1 MSKAPEKSG
10 DASPLIRLENVHK
23 TYRIGKAEVRAV
35 RGVTME
41 VRLGEVLCIQG
52 ASGAGKST
60 LLHVAGSL
68 DTPTSGRVFYAGED
82 VYAMS
87 EYRRT
92 GLRCR
97 RLGFV
102 FQSYHLLPELTVLE
116 NVVLPSLSTWGGLR
130 RYRATRDRAETLLR
144 TVGLADRLLHRPME
158 LSGGE
163 QQRAALA
170 RALIND
176 PDVVLADEPTGN
188 LDSRTG
194 EVVLDLLFQLVQERR
209 RTLVLVTHNREVA
222 ERCDRN
228 LVLQDGQIE

>member
-1 MSKAPEKSG
+1 
-10 DASPLIRLENVHK
+10 
-23 TYRIGKAEVRAV
+23 
-35 RGVTME
+35 
-41 VRLGEVLCIQG
+41 
-52 ASGAGKST
+52 

-68 DTPTSGRVFYAGED
+68 DTPTQGRVFYAGED
-82 VYAMS
+82 VYAMK
-87 EYRRT
+87 ETRRAA
-92 GLRCR
+92 LRSKK
-97 RLGFV
+97 LGFV

-130 RYRATRDRAETLLR
+130 RHKATRQRAESLLSQ
-144 TVGLADRLLHRPME
+144 VGLGDRLLHRPME

-188 LDSRTG
+188 LDSKTG
-194 EVVLDLLFQLVQERR
+194 EVVLDLLFHLVQERL

-222 ERCDRN
+222 ARCDRN
-228 LVLQDGQIE
+228 LVLQDGRLE